1 MMRLLALVMFIAGLA
16 LGIAYPWAVREK
28 SGRDLGTLRL
38 QDSAGGF
45 HPVRLTVAAG
55 DLPLRLTLDVTA
67 VLPKPPPASGALF
80 TLTATQ
86 PGRTLLASAFDGA
99 GAVVRDDAP
108 QTPQQIYRI
117 EIGTIDGVAPG
128 EISFTPGPGDAE
140 GIDLQAVDLL
150 VTGRARSVDERAQPL
165 GFSLAAIGFILLVL
179 SFRSSART
187 PANPNSQ
194 PPPPRWGRG
203 GDTR

>member
-1 MMRLLALVMFIAGLA
+1 MRLFALVVLIAGLG

-28 SGRDLGTLRL
+28 SGSDLGTLRL
-38 QDSAGGF
+38 QDTAGGF
-45 HPVRLTVAAG
+45 RPVTLTVAAD
-55 DLPLRLTLDVTA
+55 DLPLSLTIDVTA
-67 VLPKPPPASGALF
+67 VLPKAPPTSGALF

-86 PGRTLLASAFDGA
+86 PGRTLLASAYDGA
-99 GAVVRDDAP
+99 GAVVRDDTP

-117 EIGTIDGVAPG
+117 EIGTVDGILPG
-128 EISFTPGPGDAE
+128 EITFTPGPGDAE
-140 GIDLQAVDLL
+140 GVELQAIDLI
-150 VTGRARSVDERAQPL
+150 VTGRVRAVDERAQPV

-179 SFRSSART
+179 SFRSGSRA

-203 GDTR
+203 PDRR